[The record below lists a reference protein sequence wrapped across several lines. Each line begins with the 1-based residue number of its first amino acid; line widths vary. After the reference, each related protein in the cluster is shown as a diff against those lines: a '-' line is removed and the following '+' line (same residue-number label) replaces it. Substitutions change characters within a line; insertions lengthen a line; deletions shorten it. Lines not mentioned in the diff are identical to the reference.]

1 MYSLR
6 RVHNADSKS
15 AQIEWH
21 VDVPTPDC
29 KFKLENESPFAG
41 RLIPMAICFSVRTGD
56 QNCVSSFSSLGLKRL
71 HYAVNVSLLIRK
83 HYFHKTCMLAFVCIC
98 SNNAW
103 SLYLVPFDF
112 ICIAL
117 VT

>member
-21 VDVPTPDC
+21 VDVPTPHC
-29 KFKLENESPFAG
+29 KLKLENESPFS
-41 RLIPMAICFSVRTGD
+41 IRTGD